1 MPQINILDRSV
12 YELIAAGEV
21 IERPASI
28 VKELIENSMDAGA
41 TQITVEIK
49 NGGRTY
55 IRVTDNGCG
64 ISREDVP
71 KAFLRHA
78 TSKVSSKDD
87 LDRILTLGFRG
98 EALASVCAV
107 SKTEMFTRTA
117 EEDTGTHYAVNGG
130 EPALTEESGCPAGT
144 SIIVRDLFYNV
155 PARLKF
161 LKKDAAEAN
170 RVQELMTRLAV
181 SRPDIA
187 VKLIRDN
194 KTVFAAAGDG
204 KLFSAIY
211 SVFGREFANTL
222 LPVRYEKEGFAA
234 EGFVSKPIA
243 SRPNRKL
250 QVFYVNDR
258 YVRSEVCSQA
268 LEEAYRNIMMVGK
281 FPCCVLKLTVAPEI
295 VDVNV
300 HPAKTEIRFSDN
312 RYVYDS
318 VYFAV
323 RQGLEEKDKPLEL
336 RVDSEKHF
344 DSRELYAPP
353 AEKPAEQMMF
363 AVKGMNT
370 APDDEK
376 ELMPSREEDGTDLF
390 LNSLSRA
397 MEETPAGKFFAPERG
412 ELPEPEP
419 LPPSRDEDAKG
430 GEGLADESFIR
441 LCESFEGAGA
451 GMEEAPAEVPQDNDG
466 NSVTEVSA
474 PDSAAPS
481 ENVPEEKRGEQFV
494 FVDTSRPVK
503 IAPNFGGDEP
513 RDDEPIRLIGELF
526 KTYIVIERGDSLIL
540 IDKHAAHERH
550 IYEGLK
556 SSRRLLSSQT
566 LLEPLMI
573 VLSFD
578 EYEVISANLDKL
590 AKLGFI
596 IEPDVAPSIAVL
608 GLPEIISG
616 HDPTDLITEIAG
628 KLMAGDGT
636 AAPEM
641 YDDALKS
648 MSCRAAIKAHDTNTP
663 EELLRLAK
671 LVFKEDL
678 RYCPHGRPIV
688 LKMTEREIE
697 KHFRRIV

>member
-1 MPQINILDRSV
+1 MPQINLLDKSV

-41 TQITVEIK
+41 SQITVEIK

-64 ISREDVP
+64 ISRDDVP

-87 LDRILTLGFRG
+87 LDKIMTLGFRG

-117 EEDTGTHYAVNGG
+117 DDELGMHYVIEGG
-130 EPALTEESGCPAGT
+130 EQTVTEDSGCPAGT
-144 SIIVRDLFYNV
+144 SMIVRDLFYNV

-161 LKKDAAEAN
+161 LKKDASEAN
-170 RVQELMTRLAV
+170 RVQELITRLAV
-181 SRPDIA
+181 SRPDIG

-194 KTVFAAAGDG
+194 KPVFATAGDG
-204 KLFSAIY
+204 KMFSAVY

-222 LPVRYEKEGFAA
+222 LPVRYEREGFTA
-234 EGFVSKPIA
+234 EGYVSKPIA

-258 YVRSEVCSQA
+258 FVRSEVCSQA

-281 FPCCVLKLTVAPEI
+281 FPCCVLKLTVLPEI

-300 HPAKTEIRFSDN
+300 HPAKTEIRFADN

-323 RQGLEEKDKPLEL
+323 RQALEEKDKPLEL
-336 RVDSEKHF
+336 RVETPKHF
-344 DSRELYAPP
+344 DSRELYA
-353 AEKPAEQMMF
+353 KPADKPVEQMMF
-363 AVKGMNT
+363 AVKGLNT
-370 APDDEK
+370 AADSEKDTDEVKAVPPSGREDD
-376 ELMPSREEDGTDLF
+376 SSDLF
-390 LNSLSRA
+390 LKSLGRA
-397 MEETPAGKFFAPERG
+397 MEETPAAEFFAPQRE
-412 ELPEPEP
+412 ELPEPPELP
-419 LPPSRDEDAKG
+419 VPPSSDNAMENISP
-430 GEGLADESFIR
+430 GEQLADESFVK

-451 GMEEAPAEVPQDNDG
+451 DMESADEAPHEDIPLPTDED
-466 NSVTEVSA
+466 E
-474 PDSAAPS
+474 P
-481 ENVPEEKRGEQFV
+481 GEGFV
-494 FVDTSRPVK
+494 FVDTSERGPVK
-503 IAPNFGGDEP
+503 IVPRFGREEEP
-513 RDDEPIRLIGELF
+513 PEREEEVRFIGELF
-526 KTYIVIERGDSLIL
+526 KTYIIIQRGDSMFL

-556 SSRRLLSSQT
+556 RGGRVLSSQT
-566 LLEPLMI
+566 LLEPIML
-573 VLSFD
+573 VLSYD
-578 EYEVISANLDKL
+578 EYEVISANLDKIGR
-590 AKLGFI
+590 LGFI
-596 IEPDVAPSIAVL
+596 IEPDVAPSVAVL
-608 GLPEIISG
+608 GLPDILNDR
-616 HDPTDLITEIAG
+616 DPSDIITEIAQ
-628 KLMAGDGT
+628 KLLSGGGN
-636 AAPEM
+636 AAPAF
-641 YDDALKS
+641 YDDLFKS
-648 MSCRAAIKAHDTNTP
+648 MACRAAIKAHDDNTP

-678 RYCPHGRPIV
+678 RYCPHGRPV
-688 LKMTEREIE
+688 MLKMTEREIE